1 MACQRQARQALA
13 QRTLP
18 VTTPLS
24 RELVDPASVGI
35 HPGRL
40 HILLDRVRVD
50 VEEGP
55 LPSAQIAVA
64 KDGRAVAFETYGDS
78 TPATRYITQSAG
90 RPLLAACVW
99 KLMSDGLLD
108 IDQPVASVIPE
119 FANNG
124 KEAVTYR
131 HVLTHTGGFP
141 MAPVRYKAMR
151 DRSMRIEAM
160 SKWQLDYEPGTKM
173 MYHLTS
179 AAWVIADTIEGI
191 TGQALPQYL
200 RTAVSDPLGL
210 DLELAVPPERQG
222 ETIAPIVAI
231 GDRPADW
238 KPDPWGP
245 WFFQDPEKLAA
256 GEPSHT
262 ICSTALDTVLLFQ
275 SMYHTDL
282 FDPEVIALATGRVTE
297 LAMEGD
303 YGGDGHIAAKGLFV
317 NVGEGPASASAATW
331 GHGGAPSSLT
341 WHDPEVDLSIA
352 FYNNGYPATGYDL
365 GRSGSN
371 RSLVVSTLAGDILDD

>member
-1 MACQRQARQALA
+1 MPRD
-13 QRTLP
+13 
-18 VTTPLS
+18 
-24 RELVDPASVGI
+24 LVAPESVGI

-40 HILLDRVRVD
+40 EILLDRVRVD
-50 VEEGP
+50 VEDGP

-64 KDGRAVAFETYGDS
+64 KNGKPVAFEAYGDT

-99 KLMSDGLLD
+99 KLMSDDLLD
-108 IDQPVASVIPE
+108 VDQPVASVIPE
-119 FANNG
+119 FGANG
-124 KEAVTYR
+124 KEGVTYR

-141 MAPVRYKAMR
+141 MAPIRYKAMR
-151 DRSMRIEAM
+151 DREMRLEAM
-160 SKWQLDYEPGTKM
+160 SRWTLDYEPGTRM

-191 TGQALPQYL
+191 TGMPLPVYL
-200 RTAVSDPLGL
+200 RTVISDPLGL
-210 DLELAVPPERQG
+210 DLELAVPPERQAD
-222 ETIAPIVAI
+222 TIAPIVAI
-231 GDRPADW
+231 GDKPDDW
-238 KPDPWGP
+238 EPDPWGP
-245 WFFQDPEKLAA
+245 WYFQDPEKLAA

-275 SMYHTDL
+275 SMYHSDL
-282 FDPEVIALATGRVTE
+282 FDPEVIAFATSPVAE
-297 LAMEGD
+297 LPMEGG
-303 YGGDGHIAAKGLFV
+303 YGGDGHIASKGLFV
-317 NVGEGPASASAATW
+317 NVDDGPASASASTW

-352 FYNNGYPATGYDL
+352 FYNNGYPATGYDR
-365 GRSGSN
+365 GRSGRN